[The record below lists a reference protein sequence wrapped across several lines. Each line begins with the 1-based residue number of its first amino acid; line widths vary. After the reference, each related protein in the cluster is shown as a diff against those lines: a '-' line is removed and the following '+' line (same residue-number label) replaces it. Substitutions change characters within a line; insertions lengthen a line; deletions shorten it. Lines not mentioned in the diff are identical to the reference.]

1 MKVAWLRVMPEERW
15 RSMDVY
21 AHWLTRSLRA
31 LKTDIDFLEIT
42 VHAWTWADWRV
53 PMPYGRTASLH
64 TLGLY
69 LSRWIRYPLVLR
81 RVKADVYHV
90 LDNSYGH
97 LAFFLPSARTVVTMH
112 GGTPRGYRQWQ
123 PEGPAMFLF
132 DLAYRGMLRASHII
146 SVSEHSKRELLKEA
160 AYPEEA
166 IHVVYNGVAPV
177 FRPSMAQGR
186 RRLRSQLLS
195 SDEAHLIL
203 HVGHSAARKNV
214 TALYQA
220 LALLRDQ
227 GRAVHLLRIGGL
239 PTSAQE
245 ALIEHLKIGAAVTHL
260 PHVDNQELPAYY
272 AAADV
277 FAFPSLYEGFG
288 IPLIEAM
295 ACGAP
300 VVCNDSALFREVC
313 AEAALYVDARQP
325 EALAAAIAQIL
336 DAPALAD
343 DLRARGLARARQ
355 FTWDRT
361 AQQTLAVYRMM
372 A

>member
-1 MKVAWLRVMPEERW
+1 MRVAWLRVMPEERW

-31 LKTDIDFLEIT
+31 LGTDIDFLEVT
-42 VHAWTWADWRV
+42 VHAWTWADRRV
-53 PMPYGRTASLH
+53 PMPYGRAASLH

-69 LSRWIRYPLVLR
+69 LSRWIRYPLALR
-81 RVKADVYHV
+81 RVQADIYHV

-97 LAFFLPSARTVVTMH
+97 LAFFLPPARTVVTMH

-123 PEGPAMFLF
+123 PKGPAMFLF
-132 DLAYRGMLRASHII
+132 DLAYRGMLRAGHII
-146 SVSEHSKRELLKEA
+146 SVSEHSKRELLNEA
-160 AYPEEA
+160 TYPEDA
-166 IHVVYNGVAPV
+166 IHVVHNGVAPT
-177 FRPSMAQGR
+177 FRPSTPQER
-186 RRLRSQLLS
+186 QRLRSQLLS
-195 SDEAHLIL
+195 SSEAYLIL

-220 LALLRDQ
+220 LALLHDR
-227 GRAVHLLRIGGL
+227 GRAVRLLRIGGL
-239 PTSAQE
+239 PTPAQE
-245 ALIEHLKIGAAVTHL
+245 ALIEHLKISAAITHL
-260 PHVDNQELPAYY
+260 PHIDNQELPAYY

-325 EALAAAIAQIL
+325 EALADAIDQIL
-336 DAPALAD
+336 NAPALANE
-343 DLRARGLARARQ
+343 LRARGLARARQ
-355 FTWDRT
+355 FTWERT
-361 AQQTLAVYRMM
+361 ARQTLAVYRMM
-372 A
+372 M